1 MYRIERDLYE
11 ACLAHW
17 EISRFNSQIFD
28 SLRVELGD
36 HHPAPERDW
45 YIPFIA
51 AMYAMK
57 EYEYRS
63 MLDLPEVLTEQSG
76 ESFAALHYSS
86 FLNIVLNGARQPY
99 LEWEESRSPRNA

>member
-1 MYRIERDLYE
+1 
-11 ACLAHW
+11 
-17 EISRFNSQIFD
+17 
-28 SLRVELGD
+28 
-36 HHPAPERDW
+36 
-45 YIPFIA
+45 
-51 AMYAMK
+51 MK